1 LWILFFENICARFLQ
16 VYDDS
21 EEGRKVMSY
30 YQLCTAP
37 VILVLDPLTG
47 QKRREWKGFVEHERL
62 LEVSMMG
69 LLSLSQSCFF
79 AFDFLIFV
87 DPLAGQKRYE

>member
-1 LWILFFENICARFLQ
+1 MQ

-30 YQLCTAP
+30 YQLFTAP
-37 VILVLDPLTG
+37 VVLVLDPLTG

-62 LEVSMMG
+62 LEVSRSKPTG
-69 LLSLSQSCFF
+69 FLSLVRVHYFSTSST
-79 AFDFLIFV
+79 
-87 DPLAGQKRYE
+87 

>member
-1 LWILFFENICARFLQ
+1 VQ

-21 EEGRKVMSY
+21 EEWRKVMSY
-30 YQLCTAP
+30 YQLFTAP

-62 LEVSMMG
+62 LEVGRSKPTTIFSMSRVCHNSISVKRTSSG
-69 LLSLSQSCFF
+69 TNTRHRHYR
-79 AFDFLIFV
+79 V
-87 DPLAGQKRYE
+87 RAGS